1 MKEED
6 KVLEGFYLLSE
17 YLGNE
22 GRIDDINGYKS
33 NFSAFLSY
41 ASHIKAY
48 EFVAPFCENMKVLDV
63 GCFIGYGETRLF
75 SKAKEIVA
83 IDRDDNAL
91 EFARQNRSL
100 PNVNFKKV
108 DAKHLPF
115 SDETFDIVIAFQL
128 IEHISPDE
136 TGRFLSDVQR
146 VLKMNGLL
154 FVVTP
159 NRKFRL
165 LPFQRPFN
173 SEHFREF
180 TAKGLYKILRT
191 NFKDVKVK
199 GIRAKEWIE
208 EIERKRVRKS
218 PYNVYIRYPLSRLIN
233 NILPDSIKI
242 LLKKHITK
250 KVKLFQRDNM
260 KKESNDEFNYL
271 FQKFIMD
278 DFFLESRELNKSID
292 LYGICKKI

>member
-1 MKEED
+1 MKAES
-6 KVLEGFYLLSE
+6 KVLEDFYLLSE

-22 GRIDDINGYKS
+22 GRIEDVNEYKS
-33 NFSAFLSY
+33 DFSAFLSH

-48 EFVAPFCENMKVLDV
+48 DFVAPFCEDKKVLDV
-63 GCFIGYGETRLF
+63 GCFIGYGETRIY

-83 IDRDDNAL
+83 IDSDDNAI
-91 EFARQNRSL
+91 EFARQNRFI
-100 PNVNFKKV
+100 PNVKFEKV

-115 SDETFDIVIAFQL
+115 SDESFNIVIAFQL
-128 IEHISPDE
+128 IEHISPEE
-136 TGRFLSDVQR
+136 TGRFLSEVWR

-180 TAKGLYKILRT
+180 TAKGLYKILQA

-208 EIERKRVRKS
+208 EIERKRIRKS
-218 PYNVYIRYPLSRLIN
+218 PYNVYIHHPLSRLMKKK
-233 NILPDSIKI
+233 LPNSIKI
-242 LLKKHITK
+242 FIKEYVSKKTK
-250 KVKLFQRDNM
+250 LSQLDNTM
-260 KKESNDEFNYL
+260 KKNNDEFNNL

-278 DFFLESRELNKSID
+278 DYFLESRELNKSID